1 MNDAIS
7 TRFTEL
13 VGIKYPIV
21 QAGMSWASSC
31 WELPVAV
38 SNAGGL
44 GVMAAGPMR
53 IPDIK
58 QTMDEIRERTNRPWA
73 ANLPLYRKGVEE
85 AKQVIADAEPPVLV
99 ASQGGPKAYLSQ
111 FHDVG
116 TKCLHV
122 VGSVTHALKAAEA
135 GVDGL
140 VVVGAEAGGHPPK
153 EMVSTMVL
161 TRRIAK
167 AVPELPII
175 ASGGFVDGAGLM
187 SALAMGASAAQF
199 GTRFLAS
206 TEASVHPAYKQMVLD
221 VDVDGTRTVGRDFGV
236 IRALANDFTAEM
248 EELELV
254 DAPREARQERFGAS
268 ALRTAAADGDI
279 TNGKVEA
286 GQSAG
291 LIDSIEDAT
300 TIVDSIVT
308 EYRAIVAGLPGAKW
322 GCDLP

>member
-13 VGIKYPIV
+13 VGVKYPIV

-44 GVMAAGPMR
+44 GVLAAGPMR

-58 QTMDEIRERTNRPWA
+58 QTIDEIQGRTDRPWA
-73 ANLPLYRKGVEE
+73 ANLPLYRKGVDE
-85 AKQVIADAEPPVLV
+85 AKQVIANAAPPVLV
-99 ASQGGPKAYLSQ
+99 ASQGGPKAYLSE

-140 VVVGAEAGGHPPK
+140 IVVGGEAGGHPPK
-153 EMVSTMVL
+153 EMVSTTVL
-161 TRRIAK
+161 ARRIAL

-175 ASGGFVDGAGLM
+175 ASGGFVDGAGLVA
-187 SALAMGASAAQF
+187 ALAVGASAAQF

-221 VDVDGTRTVGRDFGV
+221 ADVDDTRTVGRDLGV
-236 IRALANDFTAEM
+236 IRAIANDFTAEM
-248 EELELV
+248 EELEV
-254 DAPREARQERFGAS
+254 GGASKDARKLRFGS
-268 ALRTAAADGDI
+268 SVLRQAAADGDVAQ
-279 TNGKVEA
+279 GKVEA

-291 LIDSIEDAT
+291 LIGSVEDAA
-300 TIVDSIVT
+300 TIVSSIVS
-308 EYRAIVAGLPGAKW
+308 EYRAVVDGLPG
-322 GCDLP
+322 